1 MATRKRRRQE
11 AFEEQ
16 PEPEA
21 PPQTEEEQA
30 QAQLDKEQEIW
41 DSIREAHYEGQSRQL
56 HSRLYRLSHVG
67 AIAIEQLPLTL
78 QRQLSLMRQLD
89 EQTSC

>member
-1 MATRKRRRQE
+1 MTTRKRRRQE

-16 PEPEA
+16 PEPEV

-30 QAQLDKEQEIW
+30 QARLEKEQEIW
-41 DSIREAHYEGQSRQL
+41 DAIREAHYEGRSRQS
-56 HSRLYRLSHVG
+56 HSRLISYFGV
-67 AIAIEQLPLTL
+67 IAIEQLPLTL

-89 EQTSC
+89 EQTSS